1 METVIRDC
9 AQQKFIEQ
17 VFRNGQ
23 WEKEITIEEPYK
35 ESCELAEDSGR
46 EGKSKMYCHCRGN
59 LCNSAP
65 KDVLTSYHID
75 AMAVIFVFNAM
86 KYFRTLD

>member
-1 METVIRDC
+1 M
-9 AQQKFIEQ
+9 Q

-23 WEKEITIEEPYK
+23 WEKEITIEEPYA

-65 KDVLTSYHID
+65 KDTSLLTSYHID